1 MARERRTKFQIVTDD
16 IKRIE
21 NKIHDYEEKILA
33 LNETKEKLV
42 QQLQEITE
50 QERKAKEAAEV
61 KEVLKMIKS
70 SGLSMEEIKN
80 RLLNNQ
86 ETAILEQQ

>member
-21 NKIHDYEEKILA
+21 NKIHDYEEKIST
-33 LNETKEKLV
+33 LNEAKEKLV
-42 QQLQEITE
+42 QQLQEIAE
-50 QERKAKEAAEV
+50 QERKAKEAAET
-61 KEVLKMIKS
+61 KEILKMIKS

-80 RLLNNQ
+80 RLLSNQ
-86 ETAILEQQ
+86 ETAASEQQ